1 MRWRF
6 LRWMHEDDGQ
16 DLIEYALLAS
26 FIALAGVAGYN
37 AIANSIGGS
46 YTDWNTTVQD
56 IWEVPE
62 P

>member
-1 MRWRF
+1 
-6 LRWMHEDDGQ
+6 MHEDDGQ